1 MTHNQLIK
9 ELNKRLQSAPDR
21 LLEEF
26 IKILDKKNLESKKRL
41 ELIDKI
47 ISEDKSL
54 LQSLA
59 H

>member
-1 MTHNQLIK
+1 MTHSQLIK
-9 ELNKRLQSAPDR
+9 ELNKRLQSAPDK
-21 LLEEF
+21 LLEEM
-26 IKILDKKNLESKKRL
+26 IKILDKKDLESKKRL

-59 H
+59 S